1 MTHSCEQ
8 SPTCL
13 AVSANQLQ
21 SFAAGRLVR
30 RYTVVSPC
38 YCAATPLKLT
48 V

>member
-13 AVSANQLQ
+13 AVSVNQLQ

-30 RYTVVSPC
+30 RFTVVSLC
-38 YCAATPLKLT
+38 YCAATPLKLS